1 MGGTF
6 AAAIYLAAVSVI
18 MAIIICVHNRGG
30 GGEV

>member
-1 MGGTF
+1 MTGNQW
-6 AAAIYLAAVSVI
+6 AAIYLAAVSVI